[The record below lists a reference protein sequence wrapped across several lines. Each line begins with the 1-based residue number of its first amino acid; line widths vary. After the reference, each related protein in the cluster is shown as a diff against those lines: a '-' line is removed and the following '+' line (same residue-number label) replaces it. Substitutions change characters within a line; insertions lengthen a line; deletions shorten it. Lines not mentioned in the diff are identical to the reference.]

1 MKRYDIAVIGAG
13 SGGLKAASLAKQQG
27 ARVALL
33 EKNKIGGEC
42 THTGCIPSKTF
53 IHSAKVFHAMRNA
66 ALLGLPQLDS
76 DGVLDFAAVMEHVD
90 SVVQDVYLHEWPFQ
104 PQDSGVDVIV
114 HPSGAQFMNAH
125 EIQIGGETLRAEHSI
140 ICTGSSPAQPPTAG
154 ARQLVFLDNESFWK
168 IRELPRSIVFLG
180 GGIIAAELGQSLAR
194 FGSQVTIIG
203 RNPRFI
209 KAADKDVST
218 LAAEIL
224 QREGVRIYTSAEVSY
239 CETLDDGRT
248 NICVN
253 RPDGKTEVAAEVI
266 FAALGRVPNVS
277 GLQLENAGVEY
288 DTRRGIHTN
297 PYLQTTAESIYA
309 CGDVTTEAKFTH
321 TAGYQATVYVKN
333 ILQGNK
339 IVNDLSVLPW
349 AIFMDPEVAHVG
361 LNEEQAREKMGA
373 VQVVRVDATLD
384 RFVTENKIEGFL
396 KVVLDEQD
404 RVVGA
409 DAIGAHAG
417 EWIQLIALAIKHNL
431 SPQDFSNTI
440 VAYPTHGDIAR
451 KAFNKL
457 LDSKPDNP
465 IAGM

>member
-154 ARQLVFLDNESFWK
+154 ARQLVFLD

-321 TAGYQATVYVKN
+321 TAG
-333 ILQGNK
+333 
-339 IVNDLSVLPW
+339 
-349 AIFMDPEVAHVG
+349 
-361 LNEEQAREKMGA
+361 
-373 VQVVRVDATLD
+373 
-384 RFVTENKIEGFL
+384 
-396 KVVLDEQD
+396 
-404 RVVGA
+404 
-409 DAIGAHAG
+409 
-417 EWIQLIALAIKHNL
+417 
-431 SPQDFSNTI
+431 
-440 VAYPTHGDIAR
+440 
-451 KAFNKL
+451 
-457 LDSKPDNP
+457 
-465 IAGM
+465 